1 MYKRE
6 AQNLNPI
13 QIEFLEEIPIILKTS
28 GFENILIEAI
38 DETFS
43 KLGTAVNKAF
53 YSFLEVN
60 YKLTKENIPSRIG
73 DFVDGLQ
80 RIFRTGAPLL
90 EIDIIKNLQQKTPSF
105 IYLLESPDLSF
116 EDYLQSLNRYLENL

>member
-1 MYKRE
+1 M
-6 AQNLNPI
+6 NPI
-13 QIEFLEEIPIILKTS
+13 QNECLEEIPIILKTS

-43 KLGTAVNKAF
+43 KLSMPVNKAF
-53 YSFLEVN
+53 YSFLKVN
-60 YKLTKENIPSRIG
+60 YKLTKENITSGIG

-80 RIFRTGAPLL
+80 KIFGTGAPLL

-105 IYLLESPDLSF
+105 IYLLDSPDLSF

>member
-13 QIEFLEEIPIILKTS
+13 QTECLEEIPIILKTS

-43 KLGTAVNKAF
+43 KLGMPVNKAF